1 MAGCLIFYKKNV
13 YRLLCFVLWS
23 NIWHYKKL
31 IITYY
36 ALICPLNILRH
47 PTRFSQKASGIVSTR
62 VTRYN
67 TPGPHAVY
75 VY

>member
-1 MAGCLIFYKKNV
+1 MSPKSEMAWVLDIFKNV

-36 ALICPLNILRH
+36 ALICPLNILRR
-47 PTRFSQKASGIVSTR
+47 PTRFSQKARGSFDAGYPV
-62 VTRYN
+62 
-67 TPGPHAVY
+67 
-75 VY
+75 